1 MAVLVAMLAGLGV
14 LNAVLMATRERV
26 HDLGVFKAV
35 GMTPRQTIVMVV
47 CSIIV
52 PAIIAAAIALPAGLI
67 IQDVLVRDLAS
78 LNNNMALPASFVHA
92 LGGADLMLLAAAGLG
107 IAIVG
112 ALGPA
117 SWAAGSKTSTALR
130 AE

>member
-1 MAVLVAMLAGLGV
+1 
-14 LNAVLMATRERV
+14 
-26 HDLGVFKAV
+26 
-35 GMTPRQTIVMVV
+35 MTPRQTIVMVV

-67 IQDVLVRDLAS
+67 IQDVLVRDLAR
-78 LNNNMALPASFVHA
+78 LNNNMVLPASFVHVLSGVDLLLLV
-92 LGGADLMLLAAAGLG
+92 LGGLG

-117 SWAAGSKTSTALR
+117 SWAAGSRASTALR